1 MRFNIGEF
9 GVWAGYDLY
18 HIAVSFVLYS
28 ILGWFVESVYMSICN
43 KKITNRGFA
52 KGPFCP
58 IYGFGATIGSILL
71 TPFANSLFLVYIIG
85 AFSATAF
92 EYLSGLFMIRVLG
105 DLWWDYNDK
114 PYNYKGIICLES
126 TIAWGFYAIGVV
138 IYLNKFI
145 FGLVDRIDPVKMT
158 FFVEVVLVIAV
169 IDYLFRLAAVFSS
182 QINGMK
188 KRVVTVYQSIHDR
201 WLE

>member
-9 GVWAGYDLY
+9 GVLAGYDLY

-71 TPFANSLFLVYIIG
+71 TPFSNSLFLVYIIG

-169 IDYLFRLAAVFSS
+169 IDYLFRLATVFSS

-188 KRVVTVYQSIHDR
+188 KRVVTVYQSFHDR
-201 WLE
+201 WFE

>member
-58 IYGFGATIGSILL
+58 IYGLGATIGSILL

-188 KRVVTVYQSIHDR
+188 KRVVTVYQSFHDR
-201 WLE
+201 WFE